1 MRQLISNQ
9 ILRNESDNKM
19 RLVFTKTILF
29 CVCIFSLNQTLTANP
44 GQKPNIIFLMID
56 DCSAVEFSCYA
67 TKDHPAGNHTPAI
80 DKLAEEGVQFT
91 TCWASPLCKPTRAML
106 LSGKYGSSTKVYGN
120 KLSRN
125 DDNFAKEH
133 KPFSKVLKDKGYETA
148 ISGKWHLPGNAGQ
161 EEYGFDEYSLLGGYF
176 RPFEGDVVW
185 DGLWFSWKKAAD
197 TFHDK
202 AIIGKNNQKYPALYW
217 NGCVIENG
225 ELLASDED
233 TFAPDLNQRFAL
245 EYISRK
251 RNKPFFLYYPMV
263 LPHDPWLGTPVPG
276 KPKQRTKAGI
286 TPLVERVDYYVNELV
301 ETLKQQGLYDNTIV
315 FLTADNATL
324 ANGKGTCSEL
334 GVRVPL
340 IVFGGPVKAKGISDV
355 MVDFSDMYPT
365 ILEVAGIDPKEVAG
379 LDGKSFEPVLAD
391 KKFRG
396 KEYVFSFLD
405 TERTVRNKNH
415 MMDGSGGIWEC
426 SPSGNVLDYKAMSD
440 TKQSDEIRAEFL
452 KMIDKYALPTTN
464 DFSPERLESA
474 KSNTPWPSFNA
485 AMVKAVKEG
494 DNWMNHERRKRK

>member
-1 MRQLISNQ
+1 MRTFLPILLFVFLVLQLEAQ
-9 ILRNESDNKM
+9 NK
-19 RLVFTKTILF
+19 K
-29 CVCIFSLNQTLTANP
+29 
-44 GQKPNIIFLMID
+44 KPNIIFLMVD

-120 KLSRN
+120 KLSRTDN
-125 DDNFAKEH
+125 DFAKQH
-133 KPFSKVLKDKGYETA
+133 KPFSKVLKDNGYETA

-185 DGLWFSWKKAAD
+185 DGLWFSWKNAAE
-197 TFHDK
+197 TFRDK

-217 NGCVIENG
+217 NGCVVDNG
-225 ELLASDED
+225 KLLPSDEN
-233 TFAPDLNQRFAL
+233 TFAPDLNQEFAL

-251 RNKPFFLYYPMV
+251 REKPFFLYYPMV

-276 KPKQRTKAGI
+276 KPGVRTEPGI
-286 TPLVERVDYYVNELV
+286 GPLVTRVDYYVNELV
-301 ETLKQQGLYDNTIV
+301 NALKEKGLYENTVV

-340 IVFGGPVKAKGISDV
+340 IIFGGPVKAKGVSEV
-355 MVDFSDMYPT
+355 MVDFADMYPT
-365 ILEVAGIDPKEVAG
+365 VLEVAGINPNQVEE
-379 LDGKSFEPVLAD
+379 LDGVSFEPVLAD
-391 KKFRG
+391 KEFKG
-396 KEYVFSFLD
+396 KDFLFSFLD
-405 TERTVRNKNH
+405 WERTVRNKEY
-415 MMDGSGGIWEC
+415 MMDGSGGIYKC
-426 SPSGNVLDYKAMSD
+426 SPSGNILDYKSLPE
-440 TKQSDEIRAEFL
+440 DEKTQAIRTNFL
-452 KMIDKYALPTTN
+452 NNIEKYKLPSTD
-464 DFSPERLESA
+464 DFSEERLESA
-474 KSNTPWPSFNA
+474 KNNIAWKTHNPTT
-485 AMVKAVKEG
+485 VKAVKNG
-494 DNWMNHERRKRK
+494 DNWVNDERRKRK